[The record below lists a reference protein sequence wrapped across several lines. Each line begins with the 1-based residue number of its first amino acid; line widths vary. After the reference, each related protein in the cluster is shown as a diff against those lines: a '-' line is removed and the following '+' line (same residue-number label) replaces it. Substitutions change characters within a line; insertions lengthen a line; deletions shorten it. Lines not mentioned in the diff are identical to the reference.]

1 MAAAAPRNA
10 FFFFVYSNYSLLLL
24 LLAALYLSSSSSSQ
38 HNLAAAQ
45 TVPNVTDVLTKA
57 GNFSIFLQLAGAANV
72 AQALQ
77 SFITPANT
85 TGATAFI
92 PVDSAFTDDIKKA
105 YGNLSPVN
113 QSLVLY
119 YHVIPKFYN
128 VTDVVNLRNVPTLA
142 TGNSSSPNAFHLVAV
157 NQSSSTAVITV
168 YGNYNSANVTN
179 TTVNANAFPIA
190 IHPINAVLLPTEFF
204 GAAAT
209 NTTTVKAPAPSP
221 PSSSAH
227 HTAAHATTLFISLS
241 VLLLSFHLI
250 FLA

>member
-10 FFFFVYSNYSLLLL
+10 FFFYSALLL
-24 LLAALYLSSSSSSQ
+24 LLAVFYQHSSSAS
-38 HNLAAAQ
+38 AQ

-92 PVDSAFTDDIKKA
+92 PVDSAFTDDVKKA

-128 VTDVVNLRNVPTLA
+128 VTEVVNLRNVSTLA

-179 TTVNANAFPIA
+179 TTVNATTFPIT
-190 IHPINAVLLPTEFF
+190 IHPINVLLPTEIV
-204 GAAAT
+204 GAAAPTT
-209 NTTTVKAPAPSP
+209 NTTVEVG
-221 PSSSAH
+221 
-227 HTAAHATTLFISLS
+227 LGL
-241 VLLLSFHLI
+241 
-250 FLA
+250 